1 MKRRQFFLA
10 ASAGVAAI
18 ASSSLLPQF
27 GQANAQTGSSGGGG
41 LTIKY
46 LGHSCFVFAG
56 EGQEVMVNPFRKIG
70 CTNGYAAPQ
79 VDVDLVMISSR
90 LFDEGYVEGLPG
102 DPRILFQ
109 PGVYDLGKQQIQGIR
124 TDHDRLK
131 GRRFGVNVAWSW
143 SQGGVKVLH
152 LGGAAAPITI
162 EQKIL
167 MGTPDVLLVPVS
179 GGPKAY
185 TPEEAK
191 VAIATLNPKIVIP
204 TQYRTSASDK
214 AACPAEDLTAF
225 LTAVQGMTVQQGG
238 KQISLSAA
246 SLPKV
251 GPVIQVMNYA

>member
-18 ASSSLLPQF
+18 ASSSLIPQL
-27 GQANAQTGSSGGGG
+27 GRANAQSGSG
-41 LTIKY
+41 LSIKY
-46 LGHSCFVFAG
+46 LGHSCFVFTG
-56 EGQEVMVNPFRKIG
+56 DGQEVMVNPFRKIG
-70 CTNGYAAPQ
+70 CTAGYAAPQ

-109 PGVYDLGKQQIQGIR
+109 PGVYELGNQQIQGIR

-143 SQGGVKVLH
+143 IQGGVKVLH

-185 TPEEAK
+185 TPEEAMA
-191 VAIATLNPKIVIP
+191 AIKMLNPKIVIP
-204 TQYRTSASDK
+204 TQYRTAASDE
-214 AACPAEDLTAF
+214 ATCPAEDLTAF
-225 LTAVQGMTVQQGG
+225 LAVAEGMQVKQGG
-238 KQISLSAA
+238 QQISLSAA
-246 SLPKV
+246 SLPQS
-251 GPVIQVMNYA
+251 GPVIQVMSYA

>member
-18 ASSSLLPQF
+18 AGTSLVPQF
-27 GQANAQTGSSGGGG
+27 GRAIAQSGG
-41 LTIKY
+41 LSITY
-46 LGHSCFVFAG
+46 LGHSCFVFRG
-56 EGQEVMVNPFRKIG
+56 DGQEVMVNPFRKIG
-70 CTNGYAAPQ
+70 CTAGYAAPQ

-109 PGVYDLGKQQIQGIR
+109 PGVYDLGNQQIQGIR
-124 TDHDRLK
+124 TDHDRLG

-143 SQGGVKVLH
+143 IQGGVKILH
-152 LGGAAAPITI
+152 LGGAAAPITV

-191 VAIATLNPKIVIP
+191 AAIATLNPKIVIP
-204 TQYRTSASDK
+204 TQYRTAASD
-214 AACPAEDLTAF
+214 AATCPVEALDAF
-225 LTAVQGMTVQQGG
+225 LAVVEGMTVQRGG

-246 SLPKV
+246 SLPAA

>member
-10 ASAGVAAI
+10 ASAGVAAM
-18 ASSSLLPQF
+18 AGSSFLPQL
-27 GQANAQTGSSGGGG
+27 GKASAQSSGSAASG
-41 LTIKY
+41 LNIKY
-46 LGHSCFVFAG
+46 LGHSCFVFEG

-70 CTNGYAAPQ
+70 CTAGYAAPQ

-109 PGVYDLGKQQIQGIR
+109 PGVYDLGNQQIQGIR
-124 TDHDRLK
+124 TDHDRLR

-143 SQGGVKVLH
+143 IQGGVKVLH
-152 LGGAAAPITI
+152 LGGAAAPITV

-167 MGTPDVLLVPVS
+167 MGRPDVLVVPVS

-185 TPEEAK
+185 TPAEAMA
-191 VAIATLNPKIVIP
+191 AIRTLNPKIVIP
-204 TQYRTSASDK
+204 TQYRTALSDE
-214 AACPAEDLTAF
+214 ATCPVEDLDAF
-225 LTAVQGMTVQQGG
+225 LTVAEGMQVRQGSNQ
-238 KQISLSAA
+238 LRLNA
-246 SLPKV
+246 SNLPQS

>member
-1 MKRRQFFLA
+1 MKRRQFFLV

-18 ASSSLLPQF
+18 AGSSLIPQL
-27 GQANAQTGSSGGGG
+27 GKANAQSASGLG
-41 LTIKY
+41 IQY
-46 LGHSCFVFAG
+46 LGHSCFVFTG
-56 EGQEVMVNPFRKIG
+56 DGQEVMVNPFRKIG
-70 CTNGYAAPQ
+70 CTAGYAAPQ

-102 DPRILFQ
+102 DPRVLFQ

-124 TDHDRLK
+124 TDHDRLG

-143 SQGGVKVLH
+143 TQGGVKVLH

-185 TPEEAK
+185 TPEEAMA
-191 VAIATLNPKIVIP
+191 AIAMLNPKIVIP
-204 TQYRTSASDK
+204 TQYRTAASDQ
-214 AACPAEDLTAF
+214 ANCPAEDLTAF
-225 LTAVQGMTVQQGG
+225 LAVVDGMQVKQGG
-238 KQISLSAA
+238 KKISLSAA
-246 SLPKV
+246 SLPPS
-251 GPVIQVMNYA
+251 GPVIQVMSYA

>member
-1 MKRRQFFLA
+1 MKRRQFFLV

-18 ASSSLLPQF
+18 AGSSLIPQL
-27 GQANAQTGSSGGGG
+27 GKANAQSGG
-41 LTIKY
+41 LSIKY
-46 LGHSCFVFAG
+46 LGHSCFVFEG
-56 EGQEVMVNPFRKIG
+56 DGQEVMVNPFRKIG
-70 CTNGYAAPQ
+70 CTAGYAAPQ

-102 DPRILFQ
+102 EPRVLFQ
-109 PGVYDLGKQQIQGIR
+109 PGVYDLGNQQIQGIR
-124 TDHDRLK
+124 TDHDRLG

-143 SQGGVKVLH
+143 IQGGVKVLH

-185 TPEEAK
+185 TPEEAIA
-191 VAIATLNPKIVIP
+191 AINTLNPKIVIP
-204 TQYRTSASDK
+204 TQYRTAASDE
-214 AACPAEDLTAF
+214 ATCPVEALDAF
-225 LTAVQGMTVQQGG
+225 LAAVGGMPVKQGG
-238 KQISLSAA
+238 NQLSLS
-246 SLPKV
+246 SGNLPQS